1 MARRFRAIIPA
12 LAVLVAAAAAHVA
25 AQQDFQWNGQLTTGQ
40 TLEIKGING
49 DIHAGPSSTTGAAVT
64 ARRSARRSNPAD
76 VRIEVVPHAGGVTIC
91 AVYPDVQGQEPNR
104 CEPGPNS
111 RSHTKDNDTSV
122 RFDVQVPVGVALI
135 ARTVNG
141 SVDGEAL
148 NGDAEGHTVNGS
160 VRLSTTGTASGG
172 TVNGELALAMGRTD
186 WRDGAKFST
195 VNGSITLRLPSFV
208 SADVRAST
216 LNGSIE
222 SDFPITV
229 TGRMDRRRVEGTIG
243 GGGQQL
249 TLSTVNGSV
258 KLLRAQ

>member
-1 MARRFRAIIPA
+1 MPRCTKAIG
-12 LAVLVAAAAAHVA
+12 AVLAAAAAAATLA

-40 TLEIKGING
+40 TLEIKNVNG

-64 ARRSARRSNPAD
+64 AVKTSRRGNPAE

-91 AVYPDVQGQEPNR
+91 AVYPDVPGQEPNR
-104 CEPGPNS
+104 CEPGANS
-111 RSHTKDNDTSV
+111 HSHTKNNDTSV
-122 RFDVQVPVGVALI
+122 RFDVQVPVGVALL

-141 SVDGEAL
+141 GIDGEGL
-148 NGDAEGHTVNGS
+148 NGDAEGNTVNGS
-160 VRLSTTGTASGG
+160 VRLSTTGTVTGA
-172 TVNGELALAMGRTD
+172 TVNGELALTMGRTD

-195 VNGSITLRLPSFV
+195 VNGGITLRLPGFV
-208 SADVRAST
+208 NANLRATT

-222 SDFPITV
+222 SDFPITI
-229 TGRMDRRRVEGTIG
+229 TGRADRRHVEGTIG
-243 GGGQQL
+243 GGGQPL

>member
-1 MARRFRAIIPA
+1 MLRRITV
-12 LAVLVAAAAAHVA
+12 LAVLAAAAHLG

-49 DIHAGPSSTTGAAVT
+49 DIHAGPSSTTGAVVT
-64 ARRSARRSNPAD
+64 AVKTARQSNPAD
-76 VRIEVVPHAGGVTIC
+76 VRIEVVPHGGGVTIC
-91 AVYPDVQGQEPNR
+91 AVYPSVAGAEPNS
-104 CEPGPNS
+104 CETGRESHS
-111 RSHTKDNDTSV
+111 RTKNNDTSV

-141 SVDGEAL
+141 SIDGEGL
-148 NGDAEGHTVNGS
+148 NGDAEGNTVNGS

-172 TVNGELALAMGRTD
+172 TVNGELALTMGRTD

-195 VNGSITLRLPSFV
+195 VNGGITLRLPGFV
-208 SADVRAST
+208 NADVRAST

-229 TGRMDRRRVEGTIG
+229 TGRADRRHIEGTIG
-243 GGGQQL
+243 GGGQPL